1 MLCKEQNLTA
11 RGEKVEAVIAIIVFL
26 IVIVVIMTEKVH
38 RTAVALAGAVVLM
51 LTHILTVDKAVGYID
66 FNTIGVLIGMM
77 IFVSAVKNSG
87 IFEYIAIKAAKLAH
101 GNPWKI
107 MVAFMVITA
116 VLSAFLDNVTT
127 VLLVGPMTITIARM
141 LKVNPVPFLMTQI
154 LASNIGGTATLIG
167 DPPNIMIGS
176 AAGLDF
182 VDFIVNTG
190 VVAVVVIVALI
201 LVMKFVYKSKLT
213 ADEGAILSVME
224 LDENKA
230 IEDIPLLYKSI
241 VVMILVVVGFMFH
254 SQLGIES
261 ATVALTAAA
270 VMLVI
275 GRQNVDYII
284 GEVEWTT
291 ILFFA
296 GLFIVVGGL
305 DETGVIGQLAQLVI
319 NMTKGHEIMTMMVLL
334 WASALLSSVLDNIP
348 FVATLIPL
356 VLALG
361 ESGINIT
368 PLWWA
373 ISLGACL
380 GGNGTL
386 IGASANVVLSG
397 ISGKHGYPITF
408 KEYTKV
414 GFPVMIMSVVL
425 AMIYLLIRYA
435 V

>member
-1 MLCKEQNLTA
+1 ME
-11 RGEKVEAVIAIIVFL
+11 EIIAIVIFL
-26 IVIVVIMTEKVH
+26 VVIVAIMTEKVH
-38 RTAVALAGAVVLM
+38 RTAVALAGAVLLM
-51 LTHILTVDKAVGYID
+51 LSHILTVDKAVGYID

-77 IFVSAVKNSG
+77 LFVAVVKNSG
-87 IFEYIAIKAAKLAH
+87 IFEYISIKAAKLAH

-182 VDFIVNTG
+182 IDFITNTG
-190 VVAVVVIVALI
+190 IVAVFVIAALVLI
-201 LVMKFVYKSKLT
+201 MKFVYKSKLA
-213 ADEGAILSVME
+213 ADAEAIKSVME

-230 IEDIPLLYKSI
+230 IEDKALLYKSI

-270 VMLVI
+270 IMLVI
-275 GRQNVDYII
+275 GKQNVDYII

-305 DETGVIGQLAQLVI
+305 DETGVIGQLAKLVI
-319 NMTKGHEIMTMMVLL
+319 DMTKGHAIMTMMVLL

-361 ESGINIT
+361 ESGIDVT

-397 ISGKHGYPITF
+397 ISGKHGYPISF

>member
-1 MLCKEQNLTA
+1 
-11 RGEKVEAVIAIIVFL
+11 VEEIIAIVIFL
-26 IVIVVIMTEKVH
+26 VVIVAIMTEKVH
-38 RTAVALAGAVVLM
+38 RTAVALAGAVLLM
-51 LTHILTVDKAVGYID
+51 LSHILTVDKAVGYID

-77 IFVSAVKNSG
+77 LFVAVVKNSG

-182 VDFIVNTG
+182 IDFITNTG
-190 VVAVVVIVALI
+190 IVAVFVIAALVLI
-201 LVMKFVYKSKLT
+201 MKFVYKSKLA
-213 ADEGAILSVME
+213 ADAEAIKSVME

-230 IEDIPLLYKSI
+230 IEDKALLYKSI

-270 VMLVI
+270 IMLVI
-275 GRQNVDYII
+275 GKQNVDYII

-305 DETGVIGQLAQLVI
+305 DETGVIGQLAKLVI
-319 NMTKGHEIMTMMVLL
+319 DMTKGHAIMTMMVLL

-361 ESGINIT
+361 ESGIDVT

-397 ISGKHGYPITF
+397 ISGKHGYPISF

>member
-1 MLCKEQNLTA
+1 ME
-11 RGEKVEAVIAIIVFL
+11 EIIAIVIFL
-26 IVIVVIMTEKVH
+26 VVIVAIMTEKVH
-38 RTAVALAGAVVLM
+38 RTAVALAGAVLLM
-51 LTHILTVDKAVGYID
+51 LSHILTVDKAVGYID

-77 IFVSAVKNSG
+77 LFVAVVKNSG
-87 IFEYIAIKAAKLAH
+87 IFEYSAIKAAKLAH

-182 VDFIVNTG
+182 IDFITNTG
-190 VVAVVVIVALI
+190 IVAVFVIAALVLI
-201 LVMKFVYKSKLT
+201 MKFVYKSKLA
-213 ADEGAILSVME
+213 ADAEAIKSVME

-230 IEDIPLLYKSI
+230 IEDKALLYKSI

-270 VMLVI
+270 IMLVI
-275 GRQNVDYII
+275 GKQNVDYII

-305 DETGVIGQLAQLVI
+305 DETGVIGQLAKLVI
-319 NMTKGHEIMTMMVLL
+319 DMTKGHAIMTMMVLL
-334 WASALLSSVLDNIP
+334 WASDLLSSVLDNIP

-361 ESGINIT
+361 ESGIDVT

-397 ISGKHGYPITF
+397 ISGKHGYPISF